1 MLGGFENNRRTH
13 QPKGNFMID
22 TWLKEDLACILKH
35 HPVAVF
41 IDESGEADFLLKTL
55 KNDCTVYS
63 TNGELDELEAKYR
76 IEKALQENPASGH
89 KFLVYT
95 QLAKDELS
103 FVREYC
109 ETNGCIE
116 IRNLQN
122 YIKEKVH
129 QTLNL
134 NINLPKDE
142 LIAAAKV
149 SVGKDRTYWMDLSHK
164 GASEIFDLDKEL
176 LPFVH
181 DPEGYATE
189 KYDAQLRETF
199 YRKVNELLG
208 QEYIDKPAATLAG
221 EVVTA
226 MLNGL
231 ATNSCDKTL
240 LSVYSNWLDSMSYR
254 DSFVPYL
261 TTFSL
266 DQSLDVWQANPDHP
280 FRQVDEAWLK
290 EVGTKLANKALGQ
303 SEITHLVARLKQ
315 RHQSKQAQALGIVF
329 WSDIISLLEFD
340 PKDMAYLSSFTECV
354 EFYKKH
360 FCPLDTAIRN
370 LYTEFL
376 QQRDALEPFQ
386 ELYKEYVTL
395 FLDKWFNYFD
405 QYKEDQTG
413 ILQRII
419 DANDNKI
426 AVIVGDGVAYE
437 IAEQVAAKVKKLNA
451 HSQLARQHIL
461 SDCPSETENNMS
473 HIYMANGVVEAL
485 QNKREKYLSIQN
497 PSTSID
503 YIRLDEVSDE
513 ALAGQVLICTYK
525 DIDDMGDKLNHKA
538 LKYFPESIDFFAE
551 KITQLL
557 NIGYGKVYLITDHG
571 FVLTGLLSEADKITD
586 KPSGTNYIDER
597 FIWTADKQEDFTP
610 KFIEVAKRYK
620 DFNYLYFARNMNPFK
635 TPGTYGFAH
644 GGLAP
649 QELVT
654 PYFCWEKGNDGMGEL
669 LVAINNKSD
678 LASVTGELYQIK
690 LNADAGEG
698 SLFTQERKVLLVFF
712 SNKRQINKSDVIAV
726 QSNGQ
731 ITKEYTFDGHDEIE
745 VQLLDAV
752 TKQQLDKVLVKKNN
766 DRDLG
771 GLF

>member
-1 MLGGFENNRRTH
+1 
-13 QPKGNFMID
+13 MID
-22 TWLKEDLACILKH
+22 TWFKEDLQRILAQ

-41 IDESGEADFLLKTL
+41 IDESGEADFLLKSL

-63 TNGELDELEAKYR
+63 TNGELEELEAKYR
-76 IEKALQENPASGH
+76 IEKALQENPASNH

-95 QLAKDELS
+95 QLAKDDLT

-116 IRNLQN
+116 IRYLQN
-122 YIKEKVH
+122 YIKDKVH
-129 QTLNL
+129 QALNL
-134 NINLPKDE
+134 NIKLLKDE
-142 LIAAAKV
+142 LISAAKV

-189 KYDAQLRETF
+189 KYDVQLRETF

-208 QEYIDKPAATLAG
+208 QEYIEKPATTLAG

-231 ATNSCDKTL
+231 ATNHCDKTL
-240 LSVYSNWLDSMSYR
+240 LSVYANWLDSLSYC

-261 TTFSL
+261 AKCSL
-266 DQSLDVWQANPDHP
+266 DKSIDVWQVNPDHP
-280 FRQVDEAWLK
+280 FRQVDDAWLK
-290 EVGTKLANKALGQ
+290 EVGNKLANKELSQG
-303 SEITHLVARLKQ
+303 EITHLLTRLKQ

-329 WSDIISLLEFD
+329 WSDIITLLGFD
-340 PKDMAYLSSFTECV
+340 PKDMAYLSSFAECV

-360 FCPLDTAIRN
+360 FCSLDTAIRN

-376 QQRDALEPFQ
+376 QQRDTLEPFQ

-395 FLDKWFNYFD
+395 FLDKWFKYID

-419 DANDNKI
+419 DANDKKI

-437 IAEQVAAKVKKLNA
+437 IAEQVATKVNKLNG
-451 HSQLARQHIL
+451 HSKLTRQSILA
-461 SDCPSETENNMS
+461 DCPSETENNMS
-473 HIYMANGVVEAL
+473 HIYMVNGVVEAV
-485 QNKREKYLSIQN
+485 QNKREKYLSAQN
-497 PSTSID
+497 LNATID

-513 ALAGQVLICTYK
+513 ALASQVLICTYK

-551 KITQLL
+551 NIIQLL
-557 NIGYGKVYLITDHG
+557 NIGYSKVYLITDHG
-571 FVLTGLLSEADKITD
+571 FVLTGLLSEADKIVD
-586 KPSGTNYIDER
+586 KPSGINYIDER
-597 FIWTADKQEDFTP
+597 FIWTTDKQEDFTP
-610 KFIEVAKRYK
+610 KFIEVEKGYRDY
-620 DFNYLYFARNMNPFK
+620 NYLYFARNMNPFK

-654 PYFCWEKGNDGMGEL
+654 PYFCWEQESDGMGEL
-669 LVAINNKSD
+669 PVVISYKGD
-678 LASVTGELYQIK
+678 LLCVTGELYQIK
-690 LNADAGEG
+690 LSADSGEG
-698 SLFTQERKVLLVFF
+698 NLFTQERKVLLLFF
-712 SNKRQINKSDVIAV
+712 ANKRQINKSDVIAV
-726 QSNGQ
+726 QSNAQ
-731 ITKEYTFDGHDEIE
+731 ITKEYTFDGYDEVE
-745 VQLLDAV
+745 LHLVDAIS
-752 TKQQLDKVLVKKNN
+752 KQQLDRAIVKQNK

-771 GLF
+771 GLL

>member
-1 MLGGFENNRRTH
+1 
-13 QPKGNFMID
+13 MID
-22 TWLKEDLACILKH
+22 TWFKQDLSRILEQ

-41 IDESGEADFLLKTL
+41 IDESGEADFLLKSL
-55 KNDCTVYS
+55 KSDCDVYR

-76 IEKALQENPASGH
+76 IEKALQDNPAPEH
-89 KFLVYT
+89 KYLIYT
-95 QLAKDELS
+95 QLNKDDLS

-116 IRNLQN
+116 IRYLQN
-122 YIKEKVH
+122 YIKDKVH

-181 DPEGYATE
+181 DPEAYATE

-199 YRKVNELLG
+199 YRKVNDLLG
-208 QEYIDKPAATLAG
+208 QEYIDKPTATLAS

-226 MLNGL
+226 MLNGIV
-231 ATNSCDKTL
+231 TNNCDKTL
-240 LSVYSNWLDSMSYR
+240 LTVYGNWLDSMSYR
-254 DSFVPYL
+254 GSFEPYL
-261 TTFSL
+261 AKYKLEPTFL
-266 DQSLDVWQANPDHP
+266 DSADIWKVNPDHP

-290 EVGTKLANKALGQ
+290 ELGEKLANKSLAQGETAQL
-303 SEITHLVARLKQ
+303 IARLKQ

-329 WSDIISLLEFD
+329 WNDIITLLDFD
-340 PKDMAYLSSFTECV
+340 PKDMAYLSSFAECV

-395 FLDKWFNYFD
+395 FLDKWFQYFK
-405 QYKEDQTG
+405 QYQEDQTG
-413 ILQRII
+413 ILQAII
-419 DANDNKI
+419 DRDTGNGSNGKNSKV

-437 IAEQVAAKVKKLNA
+437 IAEQVAIKVKQLGS
-451 HSQLARQHIL
+451 HSELTRQHIMA
-461 SDCPSETENNMS
+461 DCPSETENNMS
-473 HIYMANGVVEAL
+473 HIYMANGVVEAV
-485 QNKREKYLSIQN
+485 QNKREKYLSAQN
-497 PSTSID
+497 TSINID
-503 YIRLDEVSDE
+503 YIRLDEVSDQ
-513 ALAGQVLICTYK
+513 ALSGQVLICTYK

-551 KITQLL
+551 KINKLL

-571 FVLTGLLSEADKITD
+571 FVLTGLLSESDKIVV
-586 KPSGTNYIDER
+586 KPSGQNYIDER
-597 FIWTADKQEDFTP
+597 FIWTSDKQDDLTP
-610 KFIEVAKRYK
+610 QFIEVAKGYK
-620 DFNYLYFARNMNPFK
+620 DYNYLYFARNMNPFK

-654 PYFCWEKGNDGMGEL
+654 PYFCWEQESDGMGEL
-669 LVAINNKSD
+669 PVTIANKHD
-678 LASVTGELYQIK
+678 LISVTGELYQLK
-690 LNADAGEG
+690 LRAENMAESGEG
-698 SLFTQERKVLLVFF
+698 NLFTQERKVMLLFF
-712 SNKRQINKSDVIAV
+712 ANKAQVNKSDVITV
-726 QSNGQ
+726 QSNSDV
-731 ITKEYTFDGHDEIE
+731 TKEYTFDGHDEVE
-745 VQLLDAV
+745 VQLVDAM
-752 TKQQLDKVLVKKNN
+752 TKQQLDRVVVKKNN